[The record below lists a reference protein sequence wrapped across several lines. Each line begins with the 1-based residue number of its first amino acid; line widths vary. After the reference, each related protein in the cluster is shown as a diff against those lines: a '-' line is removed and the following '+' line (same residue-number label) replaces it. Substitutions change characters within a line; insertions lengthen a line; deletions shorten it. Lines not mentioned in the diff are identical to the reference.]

1 MATTRVVPVI
11 FDCTDKSAYTDI
23 KKKYGVS
30 GLPAV
35 VYVDPEGKKLK
46 DIIGQNEAGSYL
58 SAIDN
63 VAKKLPGRPSF
74 WNNTAKSAATA
85 AFAAKKPVA
94 VYVAKEG
101 ADPLKVTAAL
111 NKNLGD
117 RKTKLLWTWETGTA
131 KVLETRGVESAPAV
145 VLYEASDKDGS
156 VTLLGRVTVKEG
168 DDPKLMNSSI
178 DEILKNAKK

>member
-1 MATTRVVPVI
+1 MATTRVVPI
-11 FDCTDKSAYTDI
+11 LFDCTDKAAYTDI
-23 KKKYGVS
+23 KQKYGVS

-46 DIIGQNEAGSYL
+46 EIIGQNDAPAYL
-58 SAIDN
+58 GAIDS
-63 VAKKLPGRPSF
+63 VAKKLPGRPTF
-74 WNNTAKSAATA
+74 WNNTVKSAATA

-94 VYVAKEG
+94 VYIAKEG

-117 RKTKLLWTWETGTA
+117 RKAKLLWTWETGTA
-131 KVLETRGVESAPAV
+131 KVLELRAVESAPAV
-145 VLYEASDKDGS
+145 VLYEAADKDGS
-156 VTLLGRVTVKEG
+156 ITLLGKVTVKEG
-168 DDPKLMNSSI
+168 EDPKLMNAAI